1 MATSRL
7 LSRNIVVQ
15 SRRTTMRMEPEFWNA
30 LQEIGRRER
39 LRLSELADRAM
50 LAQPAGGCTS
60 AVRVFVLAYFRG
72 TATASETI
80 D

>member
-15 SRRTTMRMEPEFWNA
+15 SRRTTMRMEPEFWEA
-30 LQEIGRRER
+30 LREIGLREG
-39 LRLSELADRAM
+39 LRSSELADHAV
-50 LAQPAGGCTS
+50 LAQSEGGCTS

-72 TATASETI
+72 TATKSETVG
-80 D
+80 